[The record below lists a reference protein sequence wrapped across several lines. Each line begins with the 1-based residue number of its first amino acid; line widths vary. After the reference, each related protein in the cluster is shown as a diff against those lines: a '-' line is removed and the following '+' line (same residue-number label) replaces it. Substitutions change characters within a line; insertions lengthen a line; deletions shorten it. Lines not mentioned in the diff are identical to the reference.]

1 MKDIFVIVTI
11 VLSYSFSRSHRIE
24 SITASPADFLEH
36 TKASMDIGN
45 VRHVHNECKVQ
56 VPFARTLSVPVPFAM
71 IISTRLSKSPTTMDD
86 ASHNSLLF
94 WASSAWWRRLGAV
107 VLPSL
112 LWTPC
117 SMSAAHRA
125 APTVF
130 VKEKK
135 MPAMGTSSRRTAG
148 TPKL

>member
-1 MKDIFVIVTI
+1 
-11 VLSYSFSRSHRIE
+11 
-24 SITASPADFLEH
+24 
-36 TKASMDIGN
+36 
-45 VRHVHNECKVQ
+45 
-56 VPFARTLSVPVPFAM
+56 
-71 IISTRLSKSPTTMDD
+71 
-86 ASHNSLLF
+86 
-94 WASSAWWRRLGAV
+94 
-107 VLPSL
+107 VLPSP

-148 TPKL
+148 IPKLEAVSVSTVANTIEW